1 MEAKVQ
7 RRNDTAATEKAMSR
21 LLVGAII
28 VLVVLSALGGI
39 LTVGDHLMGASP
51 VLGGIF
57 YAAIAILLIVGIG
70 YPLVQ
75 ISKRPV
81 FGLYQLE
88 QGSERQRD
96 RHCAMLADNMLAT
109 GQLTAEQ
116 QALVTNA
123 LVSHDSQTIA
133 SIFRT
138 TCMPLVNDRI
148 KAAAKRS
155 FLASAI
161 ARGALVEALTMASI
175 SLDLVRVIVE
185 VCGFRPTKAG
195 LARLYTRVMASALIA
210 GGVEDMDLEQVFSEA
225 LGSGAGAKAS
235 GLLLGGATDGL
246 VGAYLVFRIGV
257 ITRDYLFA
265 QTEPVREQMR
275 RASFGEAAQLMK
287 DSGFIAEVAQWV
299 KAGVTDVAKS
309 AADGVSDFAKSAADG
324 VSDFAKA
331 TASGAAGL
339 VRSAGAG
346 ITSAAQAAAT
356 GLAGGVRRIASGPKN
371 R

>member
-1 MEAKVQ
+1 MQ

-70 YPLVQ
+70 YPVIQ

-116 QALVTNA
+116 QALVANA
-123 LVSHDSQTIA
+123 LVNHDSQTIA

-148 KAAAKRS
+148 KTAAKRS

-175 SLDLVRVIVE
+175 SLELVRAIVE

-246 VGAYLVFRIGV
+246 VGAYLVFRI
-257 ITRDYLFA
+257 
-265 QTEPVREQMR
+265 ESS
-275 RASFGEAAQLMK
+275 RATICLPRPNLC
-287 DSGFIAEVAQWV
+287 
-299 KAGVTDVAKS
+299 
-309 AADGVSDFAKSAADG
+309 
-324 VSDFAKA
+324 
-331 TASGAAGL
+331 AS
-339 VRSAGAG
+339 R
-346 ITSAAQAAAT
+346 
-356 GLAGGVRRIASGPKN
+356 
-371 R
+371 

>member
-7 RRNDTAATEKAMSR
+7 RRNDTATTEKAMSR
-21 LLVGAII
+21 LLMGAII
-28 VLVVLSALGGI
+28 VLVILSALGGV

-109 GQLTAEQ
+109 GPLTAEQ
-116 QALVTNA
+116 QALVANA
-123 LVSHDSQTIA
+123 LVNHDSQTIA

-148 KAAAKRS
+148 KIAAKRS

-175 SLDLVRVIVE
+175 SLDLVRAIVE

-287 DSGFIAEVAQWV
+287 DSGFIAEVA
-299 KAGVTDVAKS
+299 
-309 AADGVSDFAKSAADG
+309 KSAADG

-346 ITSAAQAAAT
+346 ITGAAQAAAT
-356 GLAGGVRRIASGPKN
+356 GLAGGMRRIASGPKN

>member
-70 YPLVQ
+70 YPVVQ

-116 QALVTNA
+116 QTLVANA
-123 LVSHDSQTIA
+123 LVNHDSQTIA

-148 KAAAKRS
+148 KTAAKRS

-175 SLDLVRVIVE
+175 SLDLVRAIVE

-309 AADGVSDFAKSAADG
+309 AADGVSDFAK
-324 VSDFAKA
+324 A

-346 ITSAAQAAAT
+346 ITGAAQAAAT